1 MKRTIKLFYEPASQQ
16 FFVFYLANGIEMLFK
31 VDQANPTMISRVTE
45 HAFFKSKYERDKVI
59 EEMEEFAK
67 KEIKNIEEGM

>member
-16 FFVFYLANGIEMLFK
+16 FFVLYLANGIEMLFK

-59 EEMEEFAK
+59 EEMEVFAQE
-67 KEIKNIEEGM
+67 EIRKLEEGI

>member
-1 MKRTIKLFYEPASQQ
+1 
-16 FFVFYLANGIEMLFK
+16 MLFK

>member
-45 HAFFKSKYERDKVI
+45 HGFFKSKHERDKVI
-59 EEMEEFAK
+59 EEMEIFAQQ
-67 KEIKNIEEGM
+67 EIRKLEDGM

>member
-1 MKRTIKLFYEPASQQ
+1 
-16 FFVFYLANGIEMLFK
+16 MLFK

-59 EEMEEFAK
+59 EEMEVFAQE
-67 KEIKNIEEGM
+67 EIRKLEEGI